1 MKKLLIAL
9 AVVVVLLI
17 AAVIAIPLLIPV
29 ETFKQQFVQQ
39 VRSATGRELTIGGPI
54 KISLF
59 PRLELEVSD
68 VAFANP
74 PGAVAKEMAKLGRL
88 QLRLMVMPLLSG
100 EMAVDSFVLV
110 DPVIRLEVDK
120 QGRPNWVFGEPA
132 APAAKP
138 GEPAVGRDL
147 GLRELRLGDIR
158 LVNGTLGYL
167 DQRSGARQE
176 LTNVNMQLALPGLD
190 NPFAARGGLTWN
202 GKKVDLAADIA
213 KPRDLL
219 AGRPSAV
226 ALKVGSEPVNVDFKG
241 AVTNAE
247 PMKIDGDVDLK
258 VPSVRALAAWTGN
271 PIEAPGKGLGPLAI
285 KGKLNATGALYSF
298 RQAEIALDEIKAK
311 GELSVDAGKA
321 KPYLKGQLDVERLDL
336 NPYLPPEQPPAA
348 AGKPAAGS
356 PAGAPA
362 AAGWSNEPIDISGLK
377 AANADFAFAAG
388 AILVRKIQIGRSSV
402 ALSLKEGRLVADL
415 KELALYQGNGQG
427 RMVVDGSGAVPAIDY
442 ALKLAGVQAEPLL
455 RDAADFE
462 RLSGTAAADIAV
474 NGRGR
479 SQREL
484 VGALQG
490 KGSVRFTDGAIKGLN
505 IAAMVRN
512 VQGAFLDPGAKAP
525 QQTDFTELG
534 GTYTITNGI
543 LKNSDLQMMSP
554 LLRVTGAGTVDLP
567 RRTVDYRLEPK
578 AVATIEGQRGREGLA
593 GVMVPVIIQG
603 PWDNLS
609 YRPDLAGA
617 IKEQLPGKA
626 LEGLKGVV
634 PGLPGAAK
642 PPAPAGTT
650 GDAAPAPPS
659 APVEGLKKLFGR

>member
-1 MKKLLIAL
+1 
-9 AVVVVLLI
+9 
-17 AAVIAIPLLIPV
+17 
-29 ETFKQQFVQQ
+29 
-39 VRSATGRELTIGGPI
+39 
-54 KISLF
+54 
-59 PRLELEVSD
+59 
-68 VAFANP
+68 
-74 PGAVAKEMAKLGRL
+74 
-88 QLRLMVMPLLSG
+88 
-100 EMAVDSFVLV
+100 
-110 DPVIRLEVDK
+110 
-120 QGRPNWVFGEPA
+120 
-132 APAAKP
+132 
-138 GEPAVGRDL
+138 
-147 GLRELRLGDIR
+147 LRLGDIR

-311 GELSVDAGKA
+311 GELSVDVGKA

-362 AAGWSNEPIDISGLK
+362 AAGWSNEPIDIPGLK